1 MLKSILAVFGGA
13 FGMIMKVILAIGLV
27 VLIVYC
33 LITLF
38 TEPFL
43 WGGTVRA
50 VAITGSVCLFRL
62 LIRPPKDE

>member
-1 MLKSILAVFGGA
+1 MLKSILSVFGGA

-33 LITLF
+33 LITVF

-43 WGGTVRA
+43 WGGAVRA
-50 VAITGSVCLFRL
+50 AVIIGSVWLFKL
-62 LIRPPKDE
+62 LIRPPMDE

>member
-43 WGGTVRA
+43 WGGAVRA
-50 VAITGSVCLFRL
+50 VAIAGSVCLFRL